1 MGRGEFGNYG
11 DGMRHPLSESDPEMG
26 ASNLAKRR
34 GKSTKPTIKYGNHSD
49 LDDIYESN
57 EMQGDSRGQFS
68 LEDDLEEGR
77 PARELPKKRRVR
89 KGQST
94 NDRELYKR
102 RQQENERLK
111 HKKQAAENALFPPS
125 RTRRRRRLQRRQECV
140 RRGRNRNSFRKRST
154 IGWTMNHPTLNTCR
168 HCTVS
173 TSQRRPKKLRIPK
186 PTTERSRR
194 KSPRPTLRTHVQTIQ
209 LSPRGRA
216 EVPGSPHLKLA
227 RRGGISLVQSWLR
240 RNMLAKEAT
249 LVLPRNSHITCRSR
263 TWPEI

>member
-111 HKKQAAENALFPPS
+111 HKKQAAENALFPS
-125 RTRRRRRLQRRQECV
+125 KQDQEEA
-140 RRGRNRNSFRKRST
+140 
-154 IGWTMNHPTLNTCR
+154 
-168 HCTVS
+168 
-173 TSQRRPKKLRIPK
+173 Q
-186 PTTERSRR
+186 
-194 KSPRPTLRTHVQTIQ
+194 
-209 LSPRGRA
+209 A
-216 EVPGSPHLKLA
+216 
-227 RRGGISLVQSWLR
+227 
-240 RNMLAKEAT
+240 AKEARMRKKRKKQEF
-249 LVLPRNSHITCRSR
+249 V
-263 TWPEI
+263 